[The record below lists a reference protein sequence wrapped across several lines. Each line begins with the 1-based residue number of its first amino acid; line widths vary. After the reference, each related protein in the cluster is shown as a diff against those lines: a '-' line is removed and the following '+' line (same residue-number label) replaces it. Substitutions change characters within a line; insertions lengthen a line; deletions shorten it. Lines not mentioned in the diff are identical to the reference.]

1 MNIRLIK
8 RAALTATLLLT
19 SVGAHAAIIV
29 QSDAKALTTTN
40 WSQGFSF
47 DKFDATLGTL
57 QSVTLAVNGHLE
69 GTAKAESLDGAPAN
83 ITLNLQAAVTAS
95 IDGGGLGIFS
105 TVANPLSSN
114 NFAATAFDG
123 TIDFGGTSGVTL
135 AGLSAD
141 GSNSV
146 VSSSASWLS
155 FFTDVDGLVGGLD
168 TLSLNLSGTGQSSG
182 SGAGNLITQFN
193 TFAAGDWTVTYV
205 YDSVPT
211 PSVPV
216 PASIALLGLGLVG
229 LRRRLIA
236 H

>member
-1 MNIRLIK
+1 MNTRFVK
-8 RAALTATLLLT
+8 SAALTAALLLAST
-19 SVGAHAAIIV
+19 AANAAVIV
-29 QSDAKALTTTN
+29 QSDLKALTTTN

-57 QSVTLAVNGHLE
+57 QSVMLAVNGHLE

-105 TVANPLSSN
+105 TVANPLSTS

-123 TIDFGGTSGVTL
+123 TIDFGGSSGVTL

-146 VSSSASWLS
+146 SSSAASWLS

-168 TLSLNLSGTGQSSG
+168 TLTLNLAGTGQSSG

-193 TFAAGDWTVTYV
+193 TFAAGDWTLTYV
-205 YDSVPT
+205 YDTLPT

-216 PASIALLGLGLVG
+216 PASIALLGLGLIG
-229 LRRRLIA
+229 LRRRITA